1 MPPGGG
7 KPAGGY
13 RAGKKGSYGCK
24 GYPTVSADGTVH
36 GCHPTKARAQ
46 AQARAIWAATSRKSM
61 TGVEKAMVAEGD
73 FVAFIC
79 HDGEM
84 KVGRVEYVM
93 TNPGWLGMEGS
104 EYALE
109 YMEDDKPLIIRLYE
123 EKDGAWEEE
132 EYVVYH
138 RMSEVVKIESINVVQ
153 EIETEMVSK
162 AYEGCGCPTCKAM
175 NVSCENCPV
184 CNPSMD
190 KADSVRVGQMVSW
203 GSSGGRAEGRVRRII
218 RDGSYNVP
226 DSDFTINGTP
236 DNPAVVI
243 EVYRD
248 GKPSGRMVG
257 HRMNSLSAKKS
268 LWSGMF
274 DPRSRMMKRG

>member
-1 MPPGGG
+1 MPVGAGGKT

-46 AQARAIWAATSRKSM
+46 AQARAIWASTARKSI
-61 TGVEKAMVAEGD
+61 GSVEKAMVSEGD
-73 FVAFIC
+73 FVMFIC
-79 HDGEM
+79 HDEEI

-93 TNPGWLGMEGS
+93 NNEGWLGMEGS

-123 EKDGAWEEE
+123 EEGGAWEEE

-138 RMSEVVKIESINVVQ
+138 RMSEVVKIESLTVIQ
-153 EIETEMVSK
+153 EVEVEMVSK
-162 AYEGCGCPTCKAM
+162 AE
-175 NVSCENCPV
+175 
-184 CNPSMD
+184 
-190 KADSVRVGQMVSW
+190 SVRVGQMVSW
-203 GSSGGRAEGRVRRII
+203 NSSGGKAEGRVRRVI

-226 DSDFTINGTP
+226 DSDFTITGTP
-236 DNPAVVI
+236 DSPAVVI
-243 EVYRD
+243 ELYRD
-248 GKPSGRMVG
+248 GKPTGRMVG
-257 HRMNSLSAKKS
+257 HKMDTLTAKKS
-268 LWSGMF
+268 LWGGSFSPLGIV
-274 DPRSRMMKRG
+274 KHG

>member
-1 MPPGGG
+1 MPPKG
-7 KPAGGY
+7 PAGGY

-36 GCHPTKARAQ
+36 GCHPTKASAQ
-46 AQARAIWAATSRKSM
+46 AQARAIWASTAEKSI
-61 TGVEKAMVAEGD
+61 TKAMVTEGD
-73 FVAFIC
+73 FVMFIC
-79 HDGEM
+79 HDDEM

-123 EKDGAWEEE
+123 EEDGAWEEE

-138 RMSEVVKIESINVVQ
+138 RMSEVVKIESLTVVQ
-153 EIETEMVSK
+153 EMEVEMVSK

-184 CNPSMD
+184 CNPNMD
-190 KADSVRVGQMVSW
+190 KADNARVGQMVSW
-203 GSSGGRAEGRVRRII
+203 GSSGGRAEGRVRRVI

-226 DSDFTINGTP
+226 DSDFTITGTP

-248 GKPSGRMVG
+248 GKPTGRMVG

-274 DPRSRMMKRG
+274 DPRSEMMKNG